1 MSVQPERQWD
11 VVVPSACE
19 IGERPLWDIRT
30 GTFVWVDIPTGTMHR
45 TTVGGPLPWP
55 TTSQVLGQNVGVA
68 VLREVGGTAVAVD
81 GRIVF
86 LNEDGQEDAA
96 PLVIDM
102 PHNTM
107 FNDGMCDPA
116 GRLLVGTTS
125 DPAGP
130 PNGVLFSI
138 DTDLT
143 VRTVLS
149 GIFESNGLDW
159 SLDGTIMYYVDSFE
173 SVVRRYEYD
182 VETGAVGQRLSDL
195 VALPSEKGISDG
207 LIVDTDDAIWLA
219 LWEGSAIHRY
229 SPDGELLDELR
240 APISKLTCPALVGPD
255 LDILVVTS
263 AWQDLTAEQ
272 RESEPWAGHVITTP
286 VNARGRLPFRFGG
299 RQV

>member
-1 MSVQPERQWD
+1 MSQQPERQWD

-55 TTSQVLGQNVGVA
+55 TTSRVLGQSVGVA

-81 GRIVF
+81 GLIVF
-86 LNEDGQEDAA
+86 LNQDGESDAA

-102 PHNTM
+102 PVNTM

-116 GRLLVGTTS
+116 GRFLVGTTS

-143 VRTVLS
+143 VRRVLTD
-149 GIFESNGLDW
+149 IFESNGLDW

-182 VETGAVGQRLSDL
+182 IATGEVGQRLSDL

-207 LIVDTDDAIWLA
+207 LIVDASDTIWLA
-219 LWEGSAIHRY
+219 LWEGSAVHRY
-229 SPDGELLDELR
+229 SPDGELLDELL
-240 APISKLTCPALVGPD
+240 APVSKLTCPALVGPD

-263 AWQDLTAEQ
+263 AWQDLTDEQ
-272 RESEPWAGHVITTP
+272 RASEPWAGHVITTP
-286 VNARGRLPFRFGG
+286 VNTRGRLPFRFGG
-299 RQV
+299 HQA